1 MEILE
6 EILLSLIS
14 WGIIIIEL
22 VGVLCLYLA
31 VLKAVVG
38 FAVKDKKLRL
48 HLAEGIALSLEFK
61 MGSELLRTVV
71 ARSFSELA
79 TLGAVILLR
88 AALAFLIQW
97 EISIERKNGV

>member
-22 VGVLCLYLA
+22 VGVLCLYSA
-31 VLKAVVG
+31 VLKAVAG
-38 FAVKDKKLRL
+38 FVLKDKKLRL